1 MSELN
6 KKEFI
11 QQFIIHASGPMLSI
25 VNDRGEQ
32 RFSESDV
39 TNLAKSYAEETCKG
53 MVLTDSDTGALMC
66 ELNNIRVHIKKALEE
81 HLTSNDWRI
90 IRLELER
97 ALASIVSLDSL
108 FDYVKF
114 VDELRAEADDENND

>member
-1 MSELN
+1 MSEFN

-81 HLTSNDWRI
+81 HLTSKDWRI

>member
-6 KKEFI
+6 KKDFI

-81 HLTSNDWRI
+81 YLTSNDWRI

>member
-66 ELNNIRVHIKKALEE
+66 ELNNIRVYIKKALEE
-81 HLTSNDWRI
+81 HLTSNDWQI